1 LTAARRLGT
10 IGATADPDTN
20 LMRVPL
26 DLRRSAARALAAAL
40 AFAAA
45 CAFAQAPAPAP
56 ASSSPQPEAAAQ
68 PPATASSSSAPA
80 SQAPSDAAA
89 PQDAKSESA
98 PVAAPA
104 HAEEAP
110 ITVFNRTVVVL
121 RASFLGVPASERAEA
136 ATLRVQDLLH
146 RGGRGRIAL
155 QEGPQG
161 TAVMIDGQLAFIVA
175 KDDARGVPGASVRS
189 VAEDAKK
196 VLEQIVA
203 ETREARD
210 TRFLLRAALHAAVAT
225 AVWLALMWLARSV
238 WRWSARRLM
247 GLASD
252 YAPKVRV
259 GGGELVPRERAV
271 SIARNAM
278 ALLAVATML
287 LLTWNWLGYVLGLF
301 PYTRPWSEG
310 LTGFLVGTSLGI
322 LEAVARSMPSIFVAI
337 VIFVIAWVADRTQKR
352 FFGRVEAGAIA
363 FGSIDSDTAPATRR
377 LATIAIWLFAS
388 AMAYPYI
395 PGSDTDAFKGL
406 SVLLGLMVSVGASG
420 IVGQA
425 VSGLILMYT
434 RTFRTGE
441 YVRIGDREGT
451 LTRLGMFNS
460 TVRTGLGEELTMP
473 NSQVLASVTTN
484 YSRIVE
490 GPGFM
495 LSAKVSIGY
504 DTPWRQVH
512 AMLEEAA
519 RRTEGILDSPP
530 PHVFQ
535 TSLDD
540 FYVQY
545 RLVCQASPPE
555 PFQRAKIVSA
565 LHASIQDVFNEHG
578 VQIMSPHYLG
588 DPASPKIV
596 VPARW
601 YDAPARR
608 DEGKAG
614 G

>member
-1 LTAARRLGT
+1 
-10 IGATADPDTN
+10 
-20 LMRVPL
+20 MRAPL

-40 AFAAA
+40 ALTVA
-45 CAFAQAPAPAP
+45 CTFAQAPAPTGSAP
-56 ASSSPQPEAAAQ
+56 KSEAAAQ
-68 PPATASSSSAPA
+68 PAAAVSPSTAPA
-80 SQAPSDAAA
+80 PRSSSDAAS
-89 PQDAKSESA
+89 PQDAGSDSA
-98 PVAAPA
+98 SVAGPPRP
-104 HAEEAP
+104 EEAP

-136 ATLRVQDLLH
+136 ATLRVRDLLD
-146 RGGRGRIAL
+146 RGGRGRITL

-175 KDDARGVPGASVRS
+175 RDDARGVPGASVRS
-189 VAEDAKK
+189 VAEDAKR

-225 AVWLALMWLARSV
+225 AVWLALMWLARAV

-247 GLASD
+247 GVASD

-271 SIARNAM
+271 SIARNTM

-310 LTGFLVGTSLGI
+310 LTGFFVDTSLGI

-352 FFGRVEAGAIA
+352 FFERVEAGAIA

-377 LATIAIWLFAS
+377 LATIAIWLFAA

-555 PFQRAKIVSA
+555 PFRRAKIVSA
-565 LHASIQDVFNEHG
+565 LNASIQDVFNEHG

-608 DEGKAG
+608 DEGGAG